1 MKRWLEGRKIAHR
14 YLPDLWLCIYVAGKL
29 RFDSVYIY
37 AEEALRGSERDPGL
51 DPHWIRRIS
60 FYWEAVRTQY
70 AAFGC
75 GVGLLPTYLRSRGYR
90 APIRAFDMDEQKIKK
105 AQRASQE
112 KSVEFFAG
120 DAAKLPPHEG
130 DVVMLD
136 ILHYFDE
143 AQRRSL
149 LEDVAR
155 RIQPGG
161 VALIRNG
168 IHERNWRFA
177 LTVIEEWLIGLS
189 RWIPRSGW
197 HFPRREE
204 ICQPFIEAGF
214 SVRVREMKGLFN
226 SYFFEFRRET

>member
-37 AEEALRGSERDPGL
+37 AEEALRGSERPLL
-51 DPHWIRRIS
+51 D
-60 FYWEAVRTQY
+60 A
-70 AAFGC
+70 GC